1 MAAHSNNQ
9 TIETKIGLGPD
20 QFLEGET
27 EMKFAGKVAVVTG
40 GSRDIGRAVCVK
52 LASEGASVVVNYNT
66 NEADADAT
74 VAAVEAAGGKG
85 IKVKGD
91 VTKSADVDALMAAAR
106 EAFGGK
112 IDILVN
118 NAGGLVARKTLPEMD
133 EEFFNWVMQLNVTST
148 FLACQ
153 AAVPHMSEGSAIVN
167 LASLAG
173 RDGGGGGA
181 IAYATSK
188 GAVMTM
194 TRGLAKELGP
204 QGIRVNALC
213 PGMIATTF
221 HDKFTPD
228 AARENVA
235 NSTPL
240 RRQGRAEETADAVA
254 YLASD
259 EASFIT
265 GANLD
270 INGGLAY
277 S

>member
-1 MAAHSNNQ
+1 
-9 TIETKIGLGPD
+9 
-20 QFLEGET
+20 
-27 EMKFAGKVAVVTG
+27 MKFTGKTAIVTG
-40 GSRDIGRAVCVK
+40 GSRDIGRAISVK
-52 LASEGASVVVNYNT
+52 LASEGANVVVNYFS

-74 VAAVEAAGGKG
+74 LAAIEATGSGQA
-85 IKVKGD
+85 IKVRAD
-91 VTKSADVDALMAAAR
+91 VTKSEDVAKLVAAAT
-106 EAFGGK
+106 EAFGDG

-118 NAGGLVARKTLPEMD
+118 NAGGLVARKPLAEMD
-133 EEFFNWVMQLNVTST
+133 EEFFNHVMQLNLTST
-148 FLACQ
+148 FLATK
-153 AAVPHMSEGSAIVN
+153 AAAEHMGEGGAIVN

-181 IAYATSK
+181 AAYATSK
-188 GAVMTM
+188 GAVMTF
-194 TRGLAKELGP
+194 TRAMAKELGP
-204 QGIRVNALC
+204 RGIRVNALC
-213 PGMIATTF
+213 PGMIATAF

-259 EASFIT
+259 EASFIN
-265 GANLD
+265 GANVD
-270 INGGLAY
+270 INGGLAF

>member
-1 MAAHSNNQ
+1 
-9 TIETKIGLGPD
+9 
-20 QFLEGET
+20 
-27 EMKFAGKVAVVTG
+27 MKFTGKTAIVTG
-40 GSRDIGRAVCVK
+40 GSRDIGRAISVK
-52 LASEGASVVVNYNT
+52 LASEGANVVVNYFS

-74 VAAVEAAGGKG
+74 LAAIEATGSGKA
-85 IKVKGD
+85 IKVRAD
-91 VTKSADVDALMAAAR
+91 VTKSEDVAKLVAAAT
-106 EAFGGK
+106 EAFGDG

-118 NAGGLVARKTLPEMD
+118 NAGGLVARKPLAEMD
-133 EEFFNWVMQLNVTST
+133 EEFFNHVMQLNLTST
-148 FLACQ
+148 FLATK
-153 AAVPHMSEGSAIVN
+153 AAAEHMGEGGAIVN

-181 IAYATSK
+181 AAYATSK
-188 GAVMTM
+188 GAVMTF
-194 TRGLAKELGP
+194 TRAMARELGP
-204 QGIRVNALC
+204 RGIRVNALC
-213 PGMIATTF
+213 PGMIATAF

-259 EASFIT
+259 EASFIS
-265 GANLD
+265 GANVD
-270 INGGLAY
+270 INGGLAF